1 MEPHRNIMQ
10 RVPDVHQSKLLSLL
24 FQNIRMRS
32 KDVTTMAEEV
42 LPSIEGVRS
51 VLESFS
57 PLSASTR

>member
-1 MEPHRNIMQ
+1 MEPHRHVML

>member
-1 MEPHRNIMQ
+1 MEPHRNII
-10 RVPDVHQSKLLSLL
+10 VPDVHQSILLSIL